1 MNHAEMSSKE
11 LLEVLN
17 DIDEQDWLEAKSL
30 RDDNSRSILETV
42 CSFSNEPGLGGGV
55 ILIGV
60 AENKTGDG
68 PQYIVDGVADP
79 DKAQLDLATQCKS
92 VFNTPIYPTIKV
104 EKIGG
109 KAVLRVIVDEQ
120 PFGRKPVYFKKE
132 GLPKGAYRRIGSA
145 DLVSTEEDLWRFYED
160 PDSKYDETPVKYSSI
175 SDVDERAVRRYRQMR
190 KKVDP
195 EAVELEYDTPELL
208 SALGCTSKENP
219 QELNMAGILLFGNE
233 LAIKRACARARVDY
247 IRILGN
253 DWHAVA
259 DQFDAVDT
267 YAPIFL
273 MVDKLM
279 SIIYGE
285 LTTRHRFHSDS
296 IQPETEKFP
305 VEVMREAIVN
315 MLMHRDYRH
324 GQYTQIIRYDNR
336 IEICNSGCSLK
347 PDDMLG
353 MKGSVTRNDTIAR
366 VCHDTK
372 LAETKGS
379 GIDRMWRKM
388 VEAGLSRPTMES
400 DRTAAT
406 FTIRLLLCHFFSE
419 ETLDWLKRFAAYEL
433 NDNQRTALVF
443 LREVGAIDAV
453 AYRQLT
459 GCKPKLVAKEL
470 AGIKDQGLMIQK
482 GRTRGTYYVPAGRL
496 EESIEDEK
504 HKLIS
509 QAIAETTTPRAVIT
523 TPPGETTTPRAVIT
537 TPPAET
543 TTPQTEI
550 TTPLPK
556 DLIKDLENLKQHEPS
571 QRVKKLIL
579 RLCEVHPMSKEELA
593 AYLKRSVATI
603 DKYAAVMMGKEL
615 CFRYPMM
622 PHHPRQAYVALGNSD
637 DSIVGAIGIGHE
649 PNNEPNR
656 EPNEPNAEPNGR
668 RADIDQRLFSMIAKD
683 GGCTILE
690 MMGRFHVSRETVKR
704 ALKRLQ
710 TAGRLRRVG
719 GTRGHWEVV

>member
-1 MNHAEMSSKE
+1 MNHAEMSSRE
-11 LLEVLN
+11 LLDLLN

-30 RDDNSRSILETV
+30 RDDTSRSILETV

-68 PQYIVDGVADP
+68 PQYSVDGVSDP

-109 KAVLRVIVDEQ
+109 KQ

-195 EAVELEYDTPELL
+195 EAVELEYETPELL

-419 ETLDWLKRFAAYEL
+419 ETLDWLKRFAVYEL

-509 QAIAETTTPRAVIT
+509 QAIAETTTPQSQNAPAQEENAPAREENAPAQGENAPAQSIGEHIPKALEERIGRLGRHVKSGILQDVIV
-523 TPPGETTTPRAVIT
+523 E
-537 TPPAET
+537 
-543 TTPQTEI
+543 
-550 TTPLPK
+550 
-556 DLIKDLENLKQHEPS
+556 
-571 QRVKKLIL
+571 
-579 RLCEVHPMSKEELA
+579 LCKVRPMSKDDLMQILA
-593 AYLKRSVATI
+593 RKERTI
-603 DKYAAVMMGKEL
+603 KKLVTPLLGKEL
-615 CFRYPMM
+615 DYLYPMM
-622 PHHPRQAYVALGNSD
+622 PHHPRQAYVALD
-637 DSIVGAIGIGHE
+637 RHQKED
-649 PNNEPNR
+649 
-656 EPNEPNAEPNGR
+656 
-668 RADIDQRLFSMIAKD
+668 
-683 GGCTILE
+683 
-690 MMGRFHVSRETVKR
+690 VS
-704 ALKRLQ
+704 
-710 TAGRLRRVG
+710 
-719 GTRGHWEVV
+719 

>member
-1 MNHAEMSSKE
+1 MNYAEKSAKK
-11 LLEVLN
+11 LLDTLN
-17 DIDEQDWLEAKSL
+17 AIDEQDTLEAKSL
-30 RDDNSRSILETV
+30 RDDTSRSILETV

-55 ILIGV
+55 IGIGV
-60 AENKTGDG
+60 AESKDADG
-68 PQYIVDGVADP
+68 PRYVVDGVEDP

-104 EKIGG
+104 EKLCG
-109 KAVLRVIVDEQ
+109 KTVLKVIVDEV
-120 PFGRKPVYFKKE
+120 PFGRKPVYFKKD

-145 DLVSTEEDLWRFYED
+145 DLVATEEDLWRFYED
-160 PDSKYDETPVKYSSI
+160 PESKYDETPVKHSSLA
-175 SDVDERAVRRYRQMR
+175 DVEERAVQRYRQMR

-195 EAVELEYDTPELL
+195 DAVELEYETPELL

-285 LTTRHRFHSDS
+285 LTTRHRFYSDS

-400 DRTAAT
+400 DRTAST

-443 LREVGAIDAV
+443 LREVGALDAV

-459 GCKPKLVAKEL
+459 GCSPKLVAKEL
-470 AGIKDQGLMIQK
+470 AGIKTQGLMIQK
-482 GRTRGTYYVPAGRL
+482 GRARGTYYVPSEKLL
-496 EESIEDEK
+496 ETSQPQE
-504 HKLIS
+504 LIS
-509 QAIAETTTPRAVIT
+509 QPQAVTGTPLA
-523 TPPGETTTPRAVIT
+523 ANT
-537 TPPAET
+537 TPPAAN
-543 TTPQTEI
+543 TTPPTANTI
-550 TTPLPK
+550 PLPR
-556 DLIKDLENLKQHEPS
+556 DLEEDLAKLKGKAPAEVLS
-571 QRVKKLIL
+571 CLIV
-579 RLCEVHPMSKEELA
+579 RLCSCCPMTNEMLQT
-593 AYLKRSVATI
+593 YLKRGKVTINKLVAPLI
-603 DKYAAVMMGKEL
+603 GKRIEYL
-615 CFRYPMM
+615 YPMM
-622 PHHPRQAYVALGNSD
+622 PHHPRQAYVAK
-637 DSIVGAIGIGHE
+637 VGEG
-649 PNNEPNR
+649 
-656 EPNEPNAEPNGR
+656 
-668 RADIDQRLFSMIAKD
+668 S
-683 GGCTILE
+683 GCE
-690 MMGRFHVSRETVKR
+690 E
-704 ALKRLQ
+704 
-710 TAGRLRRVG
+710 
-719 GTRGHWEVV
+719 

>member
-1 MNHAEMSSKE
+1 MKVEDLSAKE
-11 LLEVLN
+11 IFDQLIE
-17 DIDEQDWLEAKSL
+17 IDETDNVEAKSL
-30 RDDNSRSILETV
+30 TGDTSRSILETV
-42 CSFSNEPGLGGGV
+42 NSFSNEPGLGGGV
-55 ILIGV
+55 ILIGIGKND
-60 AENKTGDG
+60 APEG
-68 PQYIVDGVADP
+68 PRYVVEGVDDP

-92 VFNTPIYPTIKV
+92 VFNTPVYPTIKV
-104 EKIGG
+104 EKLYG
-109 KAVLRVIVDEQ
+109 KTILKVAVDEQ
-120 PFGRKPVYFKKE
+120 PFGRKPVYFKKD

-145 DLVSTEEDLWRFYED
+145 DLVATEEDLWRFYEG
-160 PDSKYDETPVKYSSI
+160 PDSKYDETPVKFSSFA
-175 SDVDERAVRRYRQMR
+175 DVDERAVQRYRQMR

-195 EAVELEYDTPELL
+195 EAVELDYETPELL

-273 MVDKLM
+273 MVEKLM

-285 LTTRHRFHSDS
+285 LTTRHRFHRDS
-296 IQPETEKFP
+296 IQPETETFP

-324 GQYTQIIRYDNR
+324 GQFTQIIRYNNR

-419 ETLDWLKRFAAYEL
+419 ETLEWLKRFAAYEL

-459 GCKPKLVAKEL
+459 GCKPKLVANEL

-482 GRTRGTYYVPAGRL
+482 GRTRGTYYVPAEILL
-496 EESIEDEK
+496 EGTKKENSGLTSQPQGTTSQPQG
-504 HKLIS
+504 LIS
-509 QAIAETTTPRAVIT
+509 QVSAV
-523 TPPGETTTPRAVIT
+523 
-537 TPPAET
+537 T
-543 TTPQTEI
+543 TTPQGVTG
-550 TTPLPK
+550 TPQAVTGTPRTVTGTPQTVTGTPLPEDLSNELEKLKRRTSPQKMK
-556 DLIKDLENLKQHEPS
+556 D
-571 QRVKKLIL
+571 LIL
-579 RLCEVHPMSKEELA
+579 RLCKEHPMSRDDLIF
-593 AYLKRSVATI
+593 YLKRGRTTI
-603 DKYAAVMMGKEL
+603 DNYLSLMIGKEL
-615 CFRYPMM
+615 DYLYPMM
-622 PHHPRQAYVALGNSD
+622 VHHPRQAYVVRGMNY
-637 DSIVGAIGIGHE
+637 
-649 PNNEPNR
+649 
-656 EPNEPNAEPNGR
+656 
-668 RADIDQRLFSMIAKD
+668 K
-683 GGCTILE
+683 
-690 MMGRFHVSRETVKR
+690 VK
-704 ALKRLQ
+704 Q
-710 TAGRLRRVG
+710 N
-719 GTRGHWEVV
+719 

>member
-1 MNHAEMSSKE
+1 MNYAEMSAKE
-11 LLEVLN
+11 LLETLN
-17 DIDEQDWLEAKSL
+17 DVDEQDTLEAKSL
-30 RDDNSRSILETV
+30 RDDTSRSILETV

-55 ILIGV
+55 IVIGI
-60 AENKTGDG
+60 AESKNADG
-68 PQYIVDGVADP
+68 PKYIIDGVDDP
-79 DKAQLDLATQCKS
+79 DKAQLDLATQSKS

-104 EKIGG
+104 EKLCG
-109 KAVLRVIVDEQ
+109 KTVLKVIVDEV
-120 PFGRKPVYFKKE
+120 PFGRKPVYFKKD

-145 DLVSTEEDLWRFYED
+145 DLVATEEDLWRFYED
-160 PDSKYDETPVKYSSI
+160 PESKYDETPVKYSSLA
-175 SDVDERAVRRYRQMR
+175 DVDERAVQRYRQMR

-195 EAVELEYDTPELL
+195 DAVELEYETPELL
-208 SALGCTSKENP
+208 AALGCTNKENP
-219 QELNMAGILLFGNE
+219 KELNMAGMLLFGNE

-285 LTTRHRFHSDS
+285 LTTRHRFHRDS

-305 VEVMREAIVN
+305 VEVMREALVN

-324 GQYTQIIRYDNR
+324 GQFTQIIRYDNR

-400 DRTAAT
+400 DRTAST

-419 ETLDWLKRFAAYEL
+419 ETLDWLKQFAAFQL

-459 GCKPKLVAKEL
+459 GCNPKLVAKEL

-482 GRTRGTYYVPAGRL
+482 GRARGTYYVPSETLLMSTPQPVNTTPQAVTGTVRAVTATAQGHI
-496 EESIEDEK
+496 SQPRG
-504 HKLIS
+504 LIS
-509 QAIAETTTPRAVIT
+509 QPHGLISQPHGFISQPPDGDMPIVLAERLKVFPRRT
-523 TPPGETTTPRAVIT
+523 KGDGELLSIIVDLCAWR
-537 TPPAET
+537 
-543 TTPQTEI
+543 PQTSES
-550 TTPLPK
+550 LAQMLRRSPK
-556 DLIKDLENLKQHEPS
+556 YIRKF
-571 QRVKKLIL
+571 
-579 RLCEVHPMSKEELA
+579 A
-593 AYLKRSVATI
+593 ARHI
-603 DKYAAVMMGKEL
+603 GKEL
-615 CFRYPMM
+615 DYLYPMM
-622 PHHPRQAYVALGNSD
+622 VHHPRWACV
-637 DSIVGAIGIGHE
+637 
-649 PNNEPNR
+649 
-656 EPNEPNAEPNGR
+656 
-668 RADIDQRLFSMIAKD
+668 
-683 GGCTILE
+683 T
-690 MMGRFHVSRETVKR
+690 
-704 ALKRLQ
+704 LKRPLKPNFTGETNQ
-710 TAGRLRRVG
+710 
-719 GTRGHWEVV
+719 

>member
-1 MNHAEMSSKE
+1 M
-11 LLEVLN
+11 L
-17 DIDEQDWLEAKSL
+17 
-30 RDDNSRSILETV
+30 
-42 CSFSNEPGLGGGV
+42 CCNE
-55 ILIGV
+55 
-60 AENKTGDG
+60 
-68 PQYIVDGVADP
+68 
-79 DKAQLDLATQCKS
+79 
-92 VFNTPIYPTIKV
+92 F
-104 EKIGG
+104 
-109 KAVLRVIVDEQ
+109 
-120 PFGRKPVYFKKE
+120 
-132 GLPKGAYRRIGSA
+132 
-145 DLVSTEEDLWRFYED
+145 
-160 PDSKYDETPVKYSSI
+160 
-175 SDVDERAVRRYRQMR
+175 
-190 KKVDP
+190 
-195 EAVELEYDTPELL
+195 
-208 SALGCTSKENP
+208 
-219 QELNMAGILLFGNE
+219 
-233 LAIKRACARARVDY
+233 AIKRACARARVDY

-273 MVDKLM
+273 IVDKLL

-324 GQYTQIIRYDNR
+324 GQYTQIVRYNNR

-504 HKLIS
+504 HKLTS
-509 QAIAETTTPRAVIT
+509 QVIAETTTPQAVMST
-523 TPPGETTTPRAVIT
+523 ARGVMMTPQAVMSTARGVMMTPRQGDIPDVLQKKIAALKRRVPGKVMQSVIVELCAVRAMGRI
-537 TPPAET
+537 E
-543 TTPQTEI
+543 
-550 TTPLPK
+550 L
-556 DLIKDLENLKQHEPS
+556 
-571 QRVKKLIL
+571 
-579 RLCEVHPMSKEELA
+579 SKI
-593 AYLKRSVATI
+593 LKRSPVTI
-603 DKYAAVMMGKEL
+603 DRLVAPLIGKEL
-615 CFRYPMM
+615 DYLYPMM
-622 PHHPRQAYVALGNSD
+622 PHHPRQAYVALD
-637 DSIVGAIGIGHE
+637 RHQKED
-649 PNNEPNR
+649 
-656 EPNEPNAEPNGR
+656 
-668 RADIDQRLFSMIAKD
+668 
-683 GGCTILE
+683 
-690 MMGRFHVSRETVKR
+690 VS
-704 ALKRLQ
+704 
-710 TAGRLRRVG
+710 
-719 GTRGHWEVV
+719 

>member
-1 MNHAEMSSKE
+1 MNHAEMSSRE
-11 LLEVLN
+11 LLDLLN

-30 RDDNSRSILETV
+30 RDDTSRSILETV

-68 PQYIVDGVADP
+68 PQYLVDGVADP

-175 SDVDERAVRRYRQMR
+175 SDVDERALRRYRQMR

-195 EAVELEYDTPELL
+195 EAVELEYETPELL

-482 GRTRGTYYVPAGRL
+482 GRTRGTYYVPAGSL

-509 QAIAETTTPRAVIT
+509 QAIS
-523 TPPGETTTPRAVIT
+523 
-537 TPPAET
+537 ET
-543 TTPQTEI
+543 TTPQAVLSTAQGVMM
-550 TTPLPK
+550 TPLAAMSTAQDGNAPVREESAPVK
-556 DLIKDLENLKQHEPS
+556 GLTSQAGTLTSQAGTLTSQAQALTSQAQELISQPQPEGMPISLIKRIKTLPRRARNEEDLLSIIVDVCSWKAQTNESLAQ
-571 QRVKKLIL
+571 IL
-579 RLCEVHPMSKEELA
+579 H
-593 AYLKRSVATI
+593 RSPEYIRKFIAKHI
-603 DKYAAVMMGKEL
+603 GKEL
-615 CFRYPMM
+615 DYLYPMM
-622 PHHPRQAYVALGNSD
+622 PHHPRQAYVALDRHQKEG
-637 DSIVGAIGIGHE
+637 
-649 PNNEPNR
+649 
-656 EPNEPNAEPNGR
+656 
-668 RADIDQRLFSMIAKD
+668 
-683 GGCTILE
+683 
-690 MMGRFHVSRETVKR
+690 VS
-704 ALKRLQ
+704 
-710 TAGRLRRVG
+710 
-719 GTRGHWEVV
+719 

>member
-1 MNHAEMSSKE
+1 MDYAEMSAKK
-11 LLEVLN
+11 LLETLN
-17 DIDEQDWLEAKSL
+17 DVDEQDTLEAKSL
-30 RDDNSRSILETV
+30 RDDTSRSILETV

-55 ILIGV
+55 IVIGV
-60 AENKTGDG
+60 AESKNADG
-68 PQYIVDGVADP
+68 PKYIVDGVDDP

-92 VFNTPIYPTIKV
+92 AFNTPVYPTIKV
-104 EKIGG
+104 EKLCR
-109 KAVLRVIVDEQ
+109 KTVLKVIVDEV
-120 PFGRKPVYFKKE
+120 PFGRKPVYFKKD

-145 DLVSTEEDLWRFYED
+145 DLVATEEDLWRFYED
-160 PDSKYDETPVKYSSI
+160 PESKYDETPVKHSSFA
-175 SDVDERAVRRYRQMR
+175 DVDERAVQRYRQMR

-195 EAVELEYDTPELL
+195 DAVELEYETPELL
-208 SALGCTSKENP
+208 AALGCTNKENP
-219 QELNMAGILLFGNE
+219 KELNMAGMLLFGNE

-285 LTTRHRFHSDS
+285 LTTRHRFHRDS

-305 VEVMREAIVN
+305 VEVMREALVN

-324 GQYTQIIRYDNR
+324 GQFTQIIRYDNR

-366 VCHDTK
+366 ACHDTK

-400 DRTAAT
+400 DRTAST

-433 NDNQRTALVF
+433 NDNQRAALVF
-443 LREVGAIDAV
+443 LREVGALDAV

-459 GCKPKLVAKEL
+459 GCNPKLVAKEL
-470 AGIKDQGLMIQK
+470 AGIKDQGLMTQK
-482 GRTRGTYYVPAGRL
+482 GRARGTYYVP
-496 EESIEDEK
+496 S
-504 HKLIS
+504 
-509 QAIAETTTPRAVIT
+509 ETLLMS
-523 TPPGETTTPRAVIT
+523 
-537 TPPAET
+537 
-543 TTPQTEI
+543 TPQAENAPAGGESAPAQAENAPAGGESAPAHEENTWI
-550 TTPLPK
+550 PSA
-556 DLIKDLENLKQHEPS
+556 LIETIGSLGRHANAEVLQGCIVE
-571 QRVKKLIL
+571 
-579 RLCEVHPMSKEELA
+579 LCRIRPMSKNDLIQVLGRRERTIKKLVA
-593 AYLKRSVATI
+593 PLIGDKLDYL
-603 DKYAAVMMGKEL
+603 
-615 CFRYPMM
+615 YPMM
-622 PHHPRQAYVALGNSD
+622 IHHPNQAYVAK
-637 DSIVGAIGIGHE
+637 VGVESG
-649 PNNEPNR
+649 
-656 EPNEPNAEPNGR
+656 
-668 RADIDQRLFSMIAKD
+668 SK
-683 GGCTILE
+683 
-690 MMGRFHVSRETVKR
+690 K
-704 ALKRLQ
+704 
-710 TAGRLRRVG
+710 
-719 GTRGHWEVV
+719 

>member
-1 MNHAEMSSKE
+1 MNNAEKRQSAAA
-11 LLEVLN
+11 LLAILN
-17 DIDEQDWLEAKSL
+17 EADEQDWLEAKSL
-30 RDDNSRSILETV
+30 RDDTSRSILETV
-42 CSFSNEPGLGGGV
+42 CSLSNEPGLGGGV
-55 ILIGV
+55 ILLGV
-60 AENKTGDG
+60 AENKTGDT
-68 PQYIVDGVADP
+68 PRYFADGIDDP
-79 DKAQLDLATQCKS
+79 DKAQLDLATQCKC
-92 VFNTPIYPTIKV
+92 VFNSPIYPTIKV

-109 KAVLRVIVDEQ
+109 KAVLKVVVDEQ

-145 DLVSTEEDLWRFYED
+145 DLVATEEDLWRFYED
-160 PDSKYDETPVKYSSI
+160 TEGKYDETPVRYSSI
-175 SDVDERAVRRYRQMR
+175 SDVDERAVQRYRQMR
-190 KKVDP
+190 KKVDSD
-195 EAVELEYDTPELL
+195 AVELEYETPELL

-219 QELNMAGILLFGNE
+219 QELNMAGVLLFGNE

-267 YAPIFL
+267 YAPVFL
-273 MVDKLM
+273 MVDKLL

-324 GQYTQIIRYDNR
+324 GQYTQIIRYNNR

-366 VCHDTK
+366 ICHDVK
-372 LAETKGS
+372 LAEAKGS
-379 GIDRMWRKM
+379 GIERLWRKM

-400 DRTAAT
+400 DRMAAT
-406 FTIRLLLCHFFSE
+406 FTIRLLLCHFLDE
-419 ETLDWLKRFAAYEL
+419 DTLDWLKRFAAYDL

-482 GRTRGTYYVPAGRL
+482 GRARGTYYIPSGSL

-504 HKLIS
+504 RKRIS
-509 QAIAETTTPRAVIT
+509 QSQAVT
-523 TPPGETTTPRAVIT
+523 G
-537 TPPAET
+537 
-543 TTPQTEI
+543 TPQDVTGTPQDVIGTPQAVTGALPNEN
-550 TTPLPK
+550 TTSLPEALLEELGELKQRTSPRKMK
-556 DLIKDLENLKQHEPS
+556 DL
-571 QRVKKLIL
+571 VL
-579 RLCEVHPMSKEELA
+579 RLCEVRPMTRDDLMF
-593 AYLKRSVATI
+593 YLKRGSTTI
-603 DKYAAVMMGKEL
+603 DNYIALMLGKEL
-615 CFRYPMM
+615 DYLYPMM
-622 PHHPRQAYVALGNSD
+622 IHHPRQAYVPLGFHRH
-637 DSIVGAIGIGHE
+637 HE
-649 PNNEPNR
+649 
-656 EPNEPNAEPNGR
+656 G
-668 RADIDQRLFSMIAKD
+668 
-683 GGCTILE
+683 
-690 MMGRFHVSRETVKR
+690 
-704 ALKRLQ
+704 
-710 TAGRLRRVG
+710 TA
-719 GTRGHWEVV
+719 T

>member
-1 MNHAEMSSKE
+1 MRIEEYTAQELFE
-11 LLEVLN
+11 LLNEL
-17 DIDEQDWLEAKSL
+17 DETDSLEAKSL
-30 RDDNSRSILETV
+30 RDDTSRSILETV
-42 CSFSNEPGLGGGV
+42 CAFSNEPGLGGGV
-55 ILIGV
+55 ILVGV
-60 AENKTGDG
+60 AENKAGDG

-104 EKIGG
+104 EKVDG
-109 KAVLRVIVDEQ
+109 KAVLKVVVDEQ
-120 PFGRKPVYFKKE
+120 PFGRKPVYFKKD

-160 PDSKYDETPVKYSSI
+160 PDSKYDETPVKHSSFA
-175 SDVDERAVRRYRQMR
+175 DVDERAVQRYRQMR

-195 EAVELEYDTPELL
+195 DAAELEYETPELL

-273 MVDKLM
+273 MVDKLL

-285 LTTRHRFHSDS
+285 LTTRHRFHRDS
-296 IQPETEKFP
+296 IQPETEMFP
-305 VEVMREAIVN
+305 VEVMREAVVN

-419 ETLDWLKRFAAYEL
+419 ETLDWLKRFAAYDL

-443 LREVGAIDAV
+443 LREVGAIDAI

-459 GCKPKLVAKEL
+459 GCSPKLVAKEL
-470 AGIKDQGLMIQK
+470 SGIKDQGLMVQK
-482 GRTRGTYYVPAGRL
+482 GRARGTYYVPAEILL
-496 EESIEDEK
+496 E
-504 HKLIS
+504 
-509 QAIAETTTPRAVIT
+509 VN
-523 TPPGETTTPRAVIT
+523 T
-537 TPPAET
+537 TPPAAT
-543 TTPQTEI
+543 TTPNSSSQGLISPPQGLISPPQGLISPPQGLISQPPPEDMPIPLLERIKTFPRRARDEAALLSIIVDACSWKAQTNESLAQMLHRSPEYIKKFI
-550 TTPLPK
+550 TK
-556 DLIKDLENLKQHEPS
+556 HI
-571 QRVKKLIL
+571 
-579 RLCEVHPMSKEELA
+579 
-593 AYLKRSVATI
+593 
-603 DKYAAVMMGKEL
+603 GKEL
-615 CFRYPMM
+615 DYLYPMM
-622 PHHPRQAYVALGNSD
+622 VHHPRQAYVASGK
-637 DSIVGAIGIGHE
+637 G
-649 PNNEPNR
+649 
-656 EPNEPNAEPNGR
+656 
-668 RADIDQRLFSMIAKD
+668 
-683 GGCTILE
+683 
-690 MMGRFHVSRETVKR
+690 MG
-704 ALKRLQ
+704 
-710 TAGRLRRVG
+710 TA
-719 GTRGHWEVV
+719 

>member
-1 MNHAEMSSKE
+1 MNYAEMSSKKI
-11 LLEVLN
+11 LETLN
-17 DIDEQDWLEAKSL
+17 DVDEQDTLEAKSL
-30 RDDNSRSILETV
+30 RDDTSRSILETV

-55 ILIGV
+55 IVIGV
-60 AENKTGDG
+60 AESKDADG
-68 PQYIVDGVADP
+68 PRYVVDGVEDP

-104 EKIGG
+104 EKLCG
-109 KAVLRVIVDEQ
+109 KTVLKVIVDEV
-120 PFGRKPVYFKKE
+120 PFGRKPVYFKKD

-145 DLVSTEEDLWRFYED
+145 DLVATEEDLWRFYED
-160 PDSKYDETPVKYSSI
+160 PENKYDETPVKHSSLA
-175 SDVDERAVRRYRQMR
+175 DVDERAVQRYRQMR

-195 EAVELEYDTPELL
+195 DAVELEYETPDLL
-208 SALGCTSKENP
+208 AALGCTNKENP
-219 QELNMAGILLFGNE
+219 KELNMAGMLLFGNE

-273 MVDKLM
+273 IVDKLM

-433 NDNQRTALVF
+433 TDNQRTALVF
-443 LREVGAIDAV
+443 LREVGALDAV

-459 GCKPKLVAKEL
+459 GCNPKLVAREL
-470 AGIKDQGLMIQK
+470 AGIKEQGLMIQK
-482 GRTRGTYYVPAGRL
+482 GRARGTYYVPSEKLL
-496 EESIEDEK
+496 ETSQPSAANTTSQAVTGTPQGHISQPQGLMSQPQG
-504 HKLIS
+504 LIS
-509 QAIAETTTPRAVIT
+509 QPQGFMSQPPDGDMPISLAERIKVFPRRT
-523 TPPGETTTPRAVIT
+523 KGDGELLSIIVDLCAWR
-537 TPPAET
+537 
-543 TTPQTEI
+543 PQTSES
-550 TTPLPK
+550 LAK
-556 DLIKDLENLKQHEPS
+556 M
-571 QRVKKLIL
+571 L
-579 RLCEVHPMSKEELA
+579 R
-593 AYLKRSVATI
+593 RSTEYIRKFVARHI
-603 DKYAAVMMGKEL
+603 GKEL
-615 CFRYPMM
+615 DYLYPMM
-622 PHHPRQAYVALGNSD
+622 VHHPRQAYVAKLG
-637 DSIVGAIGIGHE
+637 VGSG
-649 PNNEPNR
+649 
-656 EPNEPNAEPNGR
+656 
-668 RADIDQRLFSMIAKD
+668 S
-683 GGCTILE
+683 
-690 MMGRFHVSRETVKR
+690 
-704 ALKRLQ
+704 
-710 TAGRLRRVG
+710 
-719 GTRGHWEVV
+719 

>member
-1 MNHAEMSSKE
+1 MNHAEMSSQE

-30 RDDNSRSILETV
+30 RDDTSRSILETV

-60 AENKTGDG
+60 EENKTGDG
-68 PQYIVDGVADP
+68 PQYLVDGVADP

-120 PFGRKPVYFKKE
+120 PFGRKPVYFKKD

-145 DLVSTEEDLWRFYED
+145 DLVATEDDLWRFYED

-195 EAVELEYDTPELL
+195 EAVELEYETPELL

-324 GQYTQIIRYDNR
+324 GQYTQIIRYNNR

-400 DRTAAT
+400 DRTAST

-419 ETLDWLKRFAAYEL
+419 ETLDWLKQFAAYEL

-443 LREVGAIDAV
+443 LREVGALDAV

-459 GCKPKLVAKEL
+459 GCNPKLVAREL

-482 GRTRGTYYVPAGRL
+482 GRARGTYYVP
-496 EESIEDEK
+496 SEK
-504 HKLIS
+504 LLGTSQPRELMSQPTGLIS
-509 QAIAETTTPRAVIT
+509 QPQAVTGTPLAVN
-523 TPPGETTTPRAVIT
+523 T
-537 TPPAET
+537 TPPAANT
-543 TTPQTEI
+543 IPPAANTI
-550 TTPLPK
+550 PLPR
-556 DLIKDLENLKQHEPS
+556 DLEDDLAKLKGKASAEVLS
-571 QRVKKLIL
+571 WLIV
-579 RLCEVHPMSKEELA
+579 RLCSCCPMTNEMLQ
-593 AYLKRSVATI
+593 AYLKRGKVTI
-603 DKYAAVMMGKEL
+603 NKLVTPLIGKRIDYL
-615 CFRYPMM
+615 YPMM
-622 PHHPRQAYVALGNSD
+622 PHHPRQAYVAKVGVENGE
-637 DSIVGAIGIGHE
+637 IV
-649 PNNEPNR
+649 
-656 EPNEPNAEPNGR
+656 
-668 RADIDQRLFSMIAKD
+668 
-683 GGCTILE
+683 
-690 MMGRFHVSRETVKR
+690 
-704 ALKRLQ
+704 
-710 TAGRLRRVG
+710 
-719 GTRGHWEVV
+719 

>member
-1 MNHAEMSSKE
+1 MTSGAKKDIYDKRSRE
-11 LLEVLN
+11 LLDLLN
-17 DIDEQDWLEAKSL
+17 DVDELDRLEAKSL
-30 RDDNSRSILETV
+30 RADTSRSILETV

-60 AENKTGDG
+60 AESKNADG
-68 PQYIVDGVADP
+68 PRYVVDGVDDP
-79 DKAQLDLATQCKS
+79 DKAQLDLATQCKG
-92 VFNTPIYPTIKV
+92 VFNTPVYPTIKV
-104 EKIGG
+104 EKIGS
-109 KAVLRVIVDEQ
+109 KVVLKVIVDEQ
-120 PFGRKPVYFKKE
+120 PFGRKPIFFKKD

-145 DLVSTEEDLWRFYED
+145 DLVATEEDLWRFYED
-160 PDSKYDETPVKYSSI
+160 PESKYDETPVKYSSI
-175 SDVDERAVRRYRQMR
+175 ADVDERAVQRYRQMR

-195 EAVELEYDTPELL
+195 DAVELEYETPELL
-208 SALGCTSKENP
+208 SALGCTSKVNP
-219 QELNMAGILLFGNE
+219 KELNMAGMLLFGSE

-273 MVDKLM
+273 MVDRLM

-285 LTTRHRFHSDS
+285 LTTRHRFHRDS

-305 VEVMREAIVN
+305 VEVMREALVN

-324 GQYTQIIRYDNR
+324 GQFTQIIRYDNR

-400 DRTAAT
+400 DRTAST

-443 LREVGAIDAV
+443 LREVGALDAV

-459 GCKPKLVAKEL
+459 GCNPKLVAKEL

-482 GRTRGTYYVPAGRL
+482 GRARGTYYVSSEKLLETSQPSAANTIPPA
-496 EESIEDEK
+496 
-504 HKLIS
+504 
-509 QAIAETTTPRAVIT
+509 ANTTPLATNT
-523 TPPGETTTPRAVIT
+523 TPAAANTIH
-537 TPPAET
+537 
-543 TTPQTEI
+543 
-550 TTPLPK
+550 LPK
-556 DLIKDLENLKQHEPS
+556 DLKEDLAKLKGKAPAEVLS
-571 QRVKKLIL
+571 CLIV
-579 RLCEVHPMSKEELA
+579 RLCSCCPMTNEMLQT
-593 AYLKRSVATI
+593 YLNRRKVTINKLVAPLIGKRI
-603 DKYAAVMMGKEL
+603 DYR
-615 CFRYPMM
+615 FPMM
-622 PHHPRQAYVALGNSD
+622 PHHPNQAYVALKRSPEANCTGESKLSD
-637 DSIVGAIGIGHE
+637 
-649 PNNEPNR
+649 
-656 EPNEPNAEPNGR
+656 
-668 RADIDQRLFSMIAKD
+668 
-683 GGCTILE
+683 
-690 MMGRFHVSRETVKR
+690 KR
-704 ALKRLQ
+704 Q
-710 TAGRLRRVG
+710 TPM
-719 GTRGHWEVV
+719 

>member
-1 MNHAEMSSKE
+1 MNHAAMSSRE
-11 LLEVLN
+11 LLDLLN

-30 RDDNSRSILETV
+30 RDDTSRSILETV
-42 CSFSNEPGLGGGV
+42 CAFSNEPGLGGGV

-68 PQYIVDGVADP
+68 PQYLVDGVADP

-104 EKIGG
+104 DKIDG

-120 PFGRKPVYFKKE
+120 PFGRKPV
-132 GLPKGAYRRIGSA
+132 RIGSA

-509 QAIAETTTPRAVIT
+509 QAVAETTTPRAVIT
-523 TPPGETTTPRAVIT
+523 TPPGETTTPRAEIT

-571 QRVKKLIL
+571 QRV

-593 AYLKRSVATI
+593 AYLKRSVATV
-603 DKYAAVMMGKEL
+603 DKYAALMMGKEL

>member
-30 RDDNSRSILETV
+30 RDDTSRSILETV

-60 AENKTGDG
+60 AENKRGDG
-68 PQYIVDGVADP
+68 PQYCVDGVSDP

-104 EKIGG
+104 EKIDG

-195 EAVELEYDTPELL
+195 EAVELEYETPELL

-496 EESIEDEK
+496 EESIEESLSDGEEENAPARDGNAPAQGESAPVRA
-504 HKLIS
+504 LTS
-509 QAIAETTTPRAVIT
+509 QSSAA
-523 TPPGETTTPRAVIT
+523 
-537 TPPAET
+537 T
-543 TTPQTEI
+543 TTPQAVMSTAPSVMM
-550 TTPLPK
+550 TPQAVMSTAPSVMSTARGVMMTPRQGDIPDVLQK
-556 DLIKDLENLKQHEPS
+556 KIVALKR
-571 QRVKKLIL
+571 RVPGKVMQSVIVE
-579 RLCEVHPMSKEELA
+579 LCAVRAMGRIELSKI
-593 AYLKRSVATI
+593 LKRSPVTI
-603 DKYAAVMMGKEL
+603 DRLVAPLIGKEL
-615 CFRYPMM
+615 DYLYPMM
-622 PHHPRQAYVALGNSD
+622 PHHPRQAYVALD
-637 DSIVGAIGIGHE
+637 RHQKED
-649 PNNEPNR
+649 
-656 EPNEPNAEPNGR
+656 
-668 RADIDQRLFSMIAKD
+668 
-683 GGCTILE
+683 
-690 MMGRFHVSRETVKR
+690 VS
-704 ALKRLQ
+704 
-710 TAGRLRRVG
+710 
-719 GTRGHWEVV
+719 

>member
-1 MNHAEMSSKE
+1 MNYADMSAKK
-11 LLEVLN
+11 LLETLN
-17 DIDEQDWLEAKSL
+17 DVDEQDTLEAKSL
-30 RDDNSRSILETV
+30 RDDTSRSILETI

-55 ILIGV
+55 IVIGI
-60 AENKTGDG
+60 AESKNADG
-68 PQYIVDGVADP
+68 TRYVVDGVDDP

-92 VFNTPIYPTIKV
+92 AFNTPIYPTIKV
-104 EKIGG
+104 EKLCG
-109 KAVLRVIVDEQ
+109 KTVLKVIVDEV
-120 PFGRKPVYFKKE
+120 PFGRKPVYFKKD

-145 DLVSTEEDLWRFYED
+145 DLVATEEDLWRFYED
-160 PDSKYDETPVKYSSI
+160 PESKYDETPVKYSSLA
-175 SDVDERAVRRYRQMR
+175 DVDERAVQRYRQMR
-190 KKVDP
+190 KRVDP
-195 EAVELEYDTPELL
+195 EAVELEYETPELL
-208 SALGCTSKENP
+208 AALGCTNKENP
-219 QELNMAGILLFGNE
+219 KELNMAGMLLFGNE

-285 LTTRHRFHSDS
+285 LTTRHRFHRDS

-305 VEVMREAIVN
+305 VEVMREALVN

-324 GQYTQIIRYDNR
+324 GQFTQIIRYDNR

-400 DRTAAT
+400 DRTAST

-419 ETLDWLKRFAAYEL
+419 ETLDWLKQFAAYEL

-443 LREVGAIDAV
+443 LREVGALDAV

-459 GCKPKLVAKEL
+459 GCNPKLVAKEL
-470 AGIKDQGLMIQK
+470 AGIKDQELMIQK
-482 GRTRGTYYVPAGRL
+482 GRARGTYSVP
-496 EESIEDEK
+496 SEK
-504 HKLIS
+504 LLGTSQPRELMSQPTGLIS
-509 QAIAETTTPRAVIT
+509 QPQAVTGTPLAVNTTPLA
-523 TPPGETTTPRAVIT
+523 ANT
-537 TPPAET
+537 TPPAANT
-543 TTPQTEI
+543 I
-550 TTPLPK
+550 PLPRELEE
-556 DLIKDLENLKQHEPS
+556 DLAKLKGKAPAEVLS
-571 QRVKKLIL
+571 CLIV
-579 RLCEVHPMSKEELA
+579 RLCSCCPMTNEMLQ
-593 AYLKRSVATI
+593 AYLKRGKVTINKLVAPLIGKRI
-603 DKYAAVMMGKEL
+603 DYL
-615 CFRYPMM
+615 YPMM
-622 PHHPRQAYVALGNSD
+622 PHHPRQAYVAK
-637 DSIVGAIGIGHE
+637 VGVGIG
-649 PNNEPNR
+649 
-656 EPNEPNAEPNGR
+656 
-668 RADIDQRLFSMIAKD
+668 S
-683 GGCTILE
+683 
-690 MMGRFHVSRETVKR
+690 
-704 ALKRLQ
+704 
-710 TAGRLRRVG
+710 
-719 GTRGHWEVV
+719 

>member
-1 MNHAEMSSKE
+1 MNYAEMSTKK
-11 LLEVLN
+11 LLETLN
-17 DIDEQDWLEAKSL
+17 DVDEQDTLEAKSL
-30 RDDNSRSILETV
+30 RDDTSRSILETV

-55 ILIGV
+55 IVIGV
-60 AENKTGDG
+60 AESKNADG
-68 PQYIVDGVADP
+68 PKYIVDGVDDP

-92 VFNTPIYPTIKV
+92 AFNTPIYPTIKV
-104 EKIGG
+104 EKLCR
-109 KAVLRVIVDEQ
+109 KTVLKVIVDEV
-120 PFGRKPVYFKKE
+120 PFGRKPVYFKKD

-145 DLVSTEEDLWRFYED
+145 DLVATEEDLWRFYED
-160 PDSKYDETPVKYSSI
+160 PESKYDETPVKYSSLA
-175 SDVDERAVRRYRQMR
+175 DVDERAVQRYRQMR

-195 EAVELEYDTPELL
+195 DAVELEYETPELL
-208 SALGCTSKENP
+208 AALGCTNKENP
-219 QELNMAGILLFGNE
+219 KELNMAGMLLFGNE

-285 LTTRHRFHSDS
+285 LTTRHRFHRDS

-305 VEVMREAIVN
+305 VEVMREALVN

-324 GQYTQIIRYDNR
+324 GQFTQIIRYDNR

-400 DRTAAT
+400 DRTAST

-419 ETLDWLKRFAAYEL
+419 ETLDWLKQFAAYEL

-459 GCKPKLVAKEL
+459 GCNPKLVAREL
-470 AGIKDQGLMIQK
+470 AGIKDQGLMFQK
-482 GRTRGTYYVPAGRL
+482 GRARGTYYVP
-496 EESIEDEK
+496 SEK
-504 HKLIS
+504 LLGTSQPRELMSQPTGLIS
-509 QAIAETTTPRAVIT
+509 QPQAVTGTPLAVNTTPLA
-523 TPPGETTTPRAVIT
+523 ANT
-537 TPPAET
+537 TPPAANT
-543 TTPQTEI
+543 I
-550 TTPLPK
+550 PLPR
-556 DLIKDLENLKQHEPS
+556 DLEDDLAKLKGKAPAEVLS
-571 QRVKKLIL
+571 CLIV
-579 RLCEVHPMSKEELA
+579 RLCSRCPMTNEMLQ
-593 AYLKRSVATI
+593 AYLKRGKVTI
-603 DKYAAVMMGKEL
+603 NKLVTPLIGKRIDYL
-615 CFRYPMM
+615 YPMM
-622 PHHPRQAYVALGNSD
+622 PHHPRQAYVAKVGVENGE
-637 DSIVGAIGIGHE
+637 IV
-649 PNNEPNR
+649 
-656 EPNEPNAEPNGR
+656 
-668 RADIDQRLFSMIAKD
+668 
-683 GGCTILE
+683 
-690 MMGRFHVSRETVKR
+690 
-704 ALKRLQ
+704 
-710 TAGRLRRVG
+710 
-719 GTRGHWEVV
+719 

>member
-1 MNHAEMSSKE
+1 MNHVEMSSRE
-11 LLEVLN
+11 LLDLLN

-30 RDDNSRSILETV
+30 RDDTSRSILETI

-68 PQYIVDGVADP
+68 PQYLVDGVADP

-104 EKIGG
+104 EKIDG

-195 EAVELEYDTPELL
+195 EAVELEYETPELL

-296 IQPETEKFP
+296 IQPETERFP

-336 IEICNSGCSLK
+336 IEICNSGYSLK

-523 TPPGETTTPRAVIT
+523 TPPGETTTP
-537 TPPAET
+537 
-543 TTPQTEI
+543 QTEI

-593 AYLKRSVATI
+593 AYLKRSVATV
-603 DKYAAVMMGKEL
+603 DKYAALMMGKEL

-637 DSIVGAIGIGHE
+637 DSIVGAVGIGHE

>member
-1 MNHAEMSSKE
+1 MTSDEKNKDICDKRSRE
-11 LLEVLN
+11 LLDLLN
-17 DIDEQDWLEAKSL
+17 DVDELDWLEAKSL
-30 RDDNSRSILETV
+30 RDDTSRSILETV
-42 CSFSNEPGLGGGV
+42 CALSNEPGLGGGV

-60 AENKTGDG
+60 AESKNADG
-68 PQYIVDGVADP
+68 PKYIVDGVDDP

-104 EKIGG
+104 EKLHG
-109 KAVLRVIVDEQ
+109 KTVLKVVVDEL
-120 PFGRKPVYFKKE
+120 PFGYKPVYFKKD

-145 DLVSTEEDLWRFYED
+145 DLVATEADLWRFYED
-160 PDSKYDETPVKYSSI
+160 PESKYDETPVKHSSLA
-175 SDVDERAVRRYRQMR
+175 DVDERAVRRYRQMR

-195 EAVELEYDTPELL
+195 DAVELEYETPELL
-208 SALGCTSKENP
+208 AALGCTNKENP
-219 QELNMAGILLFGNE
+219 QELNMAGMLLFGNE

-285 LTTRHRFHSDS
+285 LTTRHRFHRDS
-296 IQPETEKFP
+296 IQPETERFP
-305 VEVMREAIVN
+305 VEVMREALVN

-324 GQYTQIIRYDNR
+324 GQFTQIIRYDNR

-406 FTIRLLLCHFFSE
+406 FTIRLLLCHFFDE
-419 ETLDWLKRFAAYEL
+419 DTLDWLKRFAAYEL

-443 LREVGAIDAV
+443 LREVGALDAV

-459 GCKPKLVAKEL
+459 GCSPKFVTKEL

-482 GRTRGTYYVPAGRL
+482 GRARGTYYVPADILLEGIKKENDGLTSQPQGTTSQPRGLTFQVPAVTTTLPTVTTTSQGENAPAQGENAPAQGENAPAQGENAPAQLIGKLIPLTL
-496 EESIEDEK
+496 EEKIGGLGRHVK
-504 HKLIS
+504 
-509 QAIAETTTPRAVIT
+509 AE
-523 TPPGETTTPRAVIT
+523 
-537 TPPAET
+537 
-543 TTPQTEI
+543 
-550 TTPLPK
+550 
-556 DLIKDLENLKQHEPS
+556 
-571 QRVKKLIL
+571 IL
-579 RLCEVHPMSKEELA
+579 RDIIVELCRVRPMSKDDLMQIIGRKE
-593 AYLKRSVATI
+593 RTI
-603 DKYAAVMMGKEL
+603 KKLVTPLLGKEL
-615 CFRYPMM
+615 DYLYPMM
-622 PHHPRQAYVALGNSD
+622 VHHPRQAYVASGK
-637 DSIVGAIGIGHE
+637 GKG
-649 PNNEPNR
+649 
-656 EPNEPNAEPNGR
+656 
-668 RADIDQRLFSMIAKD
+668 
-683 GGCTILE
+683 
-690 MMGRFHVSRETVKR
+690 
-704 ALKRLQ
+704 
-710 TAGRLRRVG
+710 TA
-719 GTRGHWEVV
+719 

>member
-1 MNHAEMSSKE
+1 MKYENQSAVE
-11 LLEVLN
+11 LFAILN
-17 DIDEQDWLEAKSL
+17 EADEQDWLEAKSL
-30 RDDNSRSILETV
+30 RDDTSRSILETV

-60 AENKTGDG
+60 AESKNADG
-68 PQYIVDGVADP
+68 PKYIVDGVDDP
-79 DKAQLDLATQCKS
+79 DKVQLDLATQCKS

-104 EKIGG
+104 EKLHG
-109 KAVLRVIVDEQ
+109 KTVLKVVVDEL
-120 PFGRKPVYFKKE
+120 PFGRKPVYFKKD

-145 DLVSTEEDLWRFYED
+145 DLVATEEDLWRFYED
-160 PDSKYDETPVKYSSI
+160 PESKYDETPVKHSSLA
-175 SDVDERAVRRYRQMR
+175 DVDERAVKRYRQMR
-190 KKVDP
+190 KKIDP
-195 EAVELEYDTPELL
+195 DAVELEYETPELL
-208 SALGCTSKENP
+208 AALGCMSKENP

-285 LTTRHRFHSDS
+285 LTTRHRFHRDS
-296 IQPETEKFP
+296 IQPETETFP

-324 GQYTQIIRYDNR
+324 GQFTQIIRYNNR

-459 GCKPKLVAKEL
+459 GCSPKLVAKEL
-470 AGIKDQGLMIQK
+470 SGIKDQGLMIQK
-482 GRTRGTYYVPAGRL
+482 GRARGTYYVPAEILL
-496 EESIEDEK
+496 EDIKET
-504 HKLIS
+504 
-509 QAIAETTTPRAVIT
+509 ETTTP
-523 TPPGETTTPRAVIT
+523 PPETTTP
-537 TPPAET
+537 PPVT
-543 TTPQTEI
+543 TTPNSSSQGLTSPPQGLTSQPQGLISPPRGLMSQPMLEDMPIPLLERIKTFPRRARDEAALLSIIVDACSWKAQTNESLAQMLHRSPEYIKKFI
-550 TTPLPK
+550 TK
-556 DLIKDLENLKQHEPS
+556 HI
-571 QRVKKLIL
+571 
-579 RLCEVHPMSKEELA
+579 
-593 AYLKRSVATI
+593 
-603 DKYAAVMMGKEL
+603 GKEL
-615 CFRYPMM
+615 DYLYPMM
-622 PHHPRQAYVALGNSD
+622 VHHPRQAYVASGKRK
-637 DSIVGAIGIGHE
+637 E
-649 PNNEPNR
+649 
-656 EPNEPNAEPNGR
+656 AE
-668 RADIDQRLFSMIAKD
+668 
-683 GGCTILE
+683 
-690 MMGRFHVSRETVKR
+690 
-704 ALKRLQ
+704 
-710 TAGRLRRVG
+710 
-719 GTRGHWEVV
+719 